1 MEGKT
6 LVRSGIMVLCV
17 AATTLGLRNS
27 HGDNSESL
35 RLAERTACA
44 KDGCSYSLLRESRSA
59 FSHEYS
65 FQTRLVQKGAAAQSA
80 SATVVCKR
88 AAVLV
93 GDWRCTLK
101 SGAPP

>member
-6 LVRSGIMVLCV
+6 LVRSAIMVLCV
-17 AATTLGLRNS
+17 AVTTLGLRNS

-44 KDGCSYSLLRESRSA
+44 KEGCSFSLLRESRSA

-65 FQTRLVQKGAAAQSA
+65 FQTRLVQKGAAAESA
-80 SATVVCKR
+80 SADVECKR
-88 AAVLV
+88 EAVLL
-93 GDWRCTLK
+93 GEWRCALK
-101 SGAPP
+101 GAAP